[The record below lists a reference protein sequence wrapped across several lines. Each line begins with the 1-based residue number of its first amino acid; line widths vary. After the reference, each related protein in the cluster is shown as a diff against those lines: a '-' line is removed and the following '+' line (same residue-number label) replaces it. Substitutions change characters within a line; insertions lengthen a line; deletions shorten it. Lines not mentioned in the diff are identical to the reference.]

1 MKHLLVLSGIF
12 ATALSLPAQDGA
24 RGMKISHVAAQGFK
38 VPQPCPTGQ
47 LKNANFTVQ
56 EPNEYAAKFVQY
68 RPGLPLFASG

>member
-1 MKHLLVLSGIF
+1 
-12 ATALSLPAQDGA
+12 
-24 RGMKISHVAAQGFK
+24 MKISHVAAQGFK